1 MYGLLQKCRK
11 DKLSIECQLDMFYKT
26 ILPILLYGSEIWGF
40 ENIDIIERVHLRFC
54 KLILHHKQSTPNFMV
69 YGELGR
75 YPISVI
81 MKVRMIRFWCR
92 ILNGKEFK
100 LSYLL
105 YKLMYIIFY

>member
-1 MYGLLQKCRK
+1 M
-11 DKLSIECQLDMFYKT
+11 
-26 ILPILLYGSEIWGF
+26 YGSEIWGL
-40 ENIDIIERVHLRFC
+40 ENIDIILGKRFC
-54 KLILHHKQSTPNFMV
+54 KLILHLEQSTPNFMVHV

-81 MKVRMIRFWCR
+81 MKVRMIIFWCR

-105 YKLMYIIFY
+105 YKLMYIHLTNYG